1 MRSVG
6 SLIERRDTE
15 VPDFAGDGTCGAGC
29 GAKAIGVI
37 TRATGAGA
45 GIDAGGATET
55 GAGAGIDAGGGATET
70 GAGSVDGGC
79 ETGAATTTGA
89 GTATGARTEAG
100 ISTSTEMGSSNVGTR
115 GGVKASPG
123 VGIFAPDGTGTQ
135 TFDATT
141 LLCGA
146 GGMLLFIAAGA
157 AGAAGRTETGAAGG
171 IEVFRGAGGGVD
183 LIGATATPTMSPSSR
198 SSVARRSRTGAG
210 VVAGGAT
217 EVLAS
222 VGPDAGGGGTDA
234 VGRGGLTEVGAA
246 GAVEGFEDGRGID
259 GRTLA
264 LMPWRRARDVPLRAG
279 FRSAGFSASSG
290 SSNPVH
296 RRSEAVFLDRGS

>member
-1 MRSVG
+1 M
-6 SLIERRDTE
+6 
-15 VPDFAGDGTCGAGC
+15 PDFAGGGTCGAGC

-45 GIDAGGATET
+45 GIDAGGGATET

-79 ETGAATTTGA
+79 ETGCCETGAATTTGA
-89 GTATGARTEAG
+89 GAATGARTEAG
-100 ISTSTEMGSSNVGTR
+100 ISTSTEIGSSNVGTR

-123 VGIFAPDGTGTQ
+123 VGIFAPDGTGTE
-135 TFDATT
+135 TFDGTT

-146 GGMLLFIAAGA
+146 GGMLLFIATGA
-157 AGAAGRTETGAAGG
+157 AGAAGRTESGAAGG

-210 VVAGGAT
+210 AADAGAT

-234 VGRGGLTEVGAA
+234 VGRGGLTEVEAA

-264 LMPWRRARDVPLRAG
+264 LMPWRRARDVPLGAG
-279 FRSAGFSASSG
+279 FRSAGFSASS
-290 SSNPVH
+290 SYSNLSQH
-296 RRSEAVFLDRGS
+296 QFETAFLDRGS